1 MSEMSSRESYT
12 RYDEMTTEQLREILR
27 KHAHGE
33 LEKEPDTEE
42 LFYIMEVLAD
52 RESENPEKQIKST
65 EEAYA
70 TFVKH
75 YVPEM
80 AEEKP
85 IPFSKHGTVAA
96 RWMKRV
102 AVVAIVFVALTTAAV
117 SAKAFAP
124 DFWEKV
130 ATWTREFF
138 RFEDVTDGTEGLEP
152 EKEYN
157 QELDSLRE
165 ALGQHNISE
174 GLMPNWLPE
183 ECSCI
188 EVNVQESPKARSV
201 FAVYD
206 KSGEQLIIQIRQLI
220 GGKPYQVEKSEDLIE
235 IYSADGVDYYIFSNM
250 DTIHIAWVTG
260 EYECL
265 IIGKLSIDEAKKVI
279 DSI

>member
-1 MSEMSSRESYT
+1 MSEMNSRESYT
-12 RYDEMTTEQLREILR
+12 RYDEMTTEQLREILS

-42 LFYIMEVLAD
+42 LFYIMEVLAN

-70 TFVKH
+70 AFVKH
-75 YVPEM
+75 YAPEM

-85 IPFSKHGTVAA
+85 IPFSKRSAVAA

-102 AVVAIVFVALTTAAV
+102 AVVAIVCVALTTAAV

-130 ATWTREFF
+130 AIWTREFF
-138 RFEDVTDGTEGLEP
+138 HFEDVTDGTEGKEP
-152 EKEYN
+152 EQEN
-157 QELDSLRE
+157 NVELDSLRN
-165 ALGQHNISE
+165 ALEQHGAE
-174 GLMPNWLPE
+174 GRVVPNWIPE
-183 ECSCI
+183 EYTCTGIYTSKT
-188 EVNVQESPKARSV
+188 PKSLSISAI
-201 FAVYD
+201 YE
-206 KSGEQLIIQIRQLI
+206 KGGEQLIIQIRQVI
-220 GGKPYQVEKSEDLIE
+220 GGKPYQVEKSEYLME
-235 IYSADGVDYYIFSNM
+235 VYNADGVDYYIFSNN
-250 DTIHIAWVTG
+250 DSLHVAWVIG

-265 IIGKLSIDEAKKVI
+265 IIGKLTVEEMKRVI

>member
-1 MSEMSSRESYT
+1 MSEMNSRESYS

-42 LFYIMEVLAD
+42 LFYIMEVLAN
-52 RESENPEKQIKST
+52 RENENPEKQIKST

-75 YVPEM
+75 YAPEM

-85 IPFSKHGTVAA
+85 IPFFKRGTVAA

-102 AVVAIVFVALTTAAV
+102 AVVAIVCVALTTAAV

-130 ATWTREFF
+130 AIWTREIF
-138 RFEDVTDGTEGLEP
+138 RFEDVTDGTEGQEP
-152 EKEYN
+152 DKEN
-157 QELDSLRE
+157 NAVLDSLHE
-165 ALGQHNISE
+165 ALEQQDGLAPHWIPEGYICTSISAKE
-174 GLMPNWLPE
+174 N
-183 ECSCI
+183 
-188 EVNVQESPKARSV
+188 PKMQSISAI
-201 FAVYD
+201 YEKD
-206 KSGEQLIIQIRQLI
+206 GEQLIIKIWQEFSSDPMQI
-220 GGKPYQVEKSEDLIE
+220 EKNEDLIE
-235 IYSADGVDYYIFSNM
+235 IYTTDGVDYYIFSNDKYM
-250 DTIHIAWVTG
+250 QTAWVVG
-260 EYECL
+260 EYECI
-265 IIGKLSIDEAKKVI
+265 IIGNLTMEEMKKVI

>member
-1 MSEMSSRESYT
+1 MSEMNSRKSYP

-75 YVPEM
+75 YAPEM
-80 AEEKP
+80 AEDKP
-85 IPFSKHGTVAA
+85 IPFFKRGTVAT

-130 ATWTREFF
+130 AVWTREFF
-138 RFEDVTDGTEGLEP
+138 RFEDATNGTEGQVPDVE
-152 EKEYN
+152 N
-157 QELDSLRE
+157 NVELDSLRD
-165 ALGQHNISE
+165 ALGQHSVAD
-174 GLMPNWLPE
+174 GLMPHWIPE
-183 ECSCI
+183 GYVCVD
-188 EVNVQESPKARSV
+188 VNVHESPKALSI
-201 FAVYD
+201 FAKYQ
-206 KSGEQLIIQIRQLI
+206 KNGEQLVIQIRQVVGVAPQQI
-220 GGKPYQVEKSEDLIE
+220 EKNDDLIE
-235 IYSADGVDYYIFSNM
+235 IYTADGIEYYIFSN
-250 DTIHIAWVTG
+250 DEFVQTAWIIG

-265 IIGKLSIDEAKKVI
+265 IIGKLTMEEMRKII

>member
-1 MSEMSSRESYT
+1 MSEMNSRESYT

-42 LFYIMEVLAD
+42 LYYIMEVLAN
-52 RESENPEKQIKST
+52 RESENPENQIKST

-75 YVPEM
+75 YAPEM

-85 IPFSKHGTVAA
+85 ISFSKRGTVAA

-102 AVVAIVFVALTTAAV
+102 AVVAIICVALTTAAV

-138 RFEDVTDGTEGLEP
+138 RFEDVTNGTEGDTPDVE
-152 EKEYN
+152 N
-157 QELDSLRE
+157 NVELNSLRD
-165 ALGQHNISE
+165 AISQYNAAE
-174 GLMPNWLPE
+174 GLMPNWIPE
-183 ECSCI
+183 GYFCTS
-188 EVNVQESPKARSV
+188 VNAKESPKTLLISAAYEKDS
-201 FAVYD
+201 
-206 KSGEQLIIQIRQLI
+206 EQLFIRIRQELGSDPVQI
-220 GGKPYQVEKSEDLIE
+220 EKNEDLIE
-235 IYSADGVDYYIFSNM
+235 IYTADGVDYYIFSNNK
-250 DTIHIAWVTG
+250 TLQTAWIVG
-260 EYECL
+260 EYECI
-265 IIGKLSIDEAKKVI
+265 IIGKLTLEDMKKVI